1 MFGVN
6 FIDPVTKLFGVG
18 DVLGGITIWSII
30 LRFCLAIIC
39 AGVVGLERARR
50 RHAAGLRTYI
60 LVCLGSMLVM
70 LTNQFIHA
78 SFGGTDISR
87 LGAQVVSGIGF
98 LGAGTI
104 LVTSRSQIKGLTT
117 AAGLWASACIGLA
130 IGIGFYTAA
139 ILGTVFCLVA
149 FIFLPKLEII
159 LTKGSNTIEIH
170 IELYTRQDLK
180 KVIDFIRAKG
190 GKINLID
197 YNSAYAN
204 SGLSVY
210 TINLVSWSKDNSVVI
225 KELSEF
231 DCVNFVEVLL

>member
-1 MFGVN
+1 MFGANYV
-6 FIDPVTKLFGVG
+6 DPITKALGIG
-18 DVLGGITIWSII
+18 EVLGNITIWSIVV
-30 LRFCLAIIC
+30 RFCLAIVC

-60 LVCLGSMLVM
+60 LVSLGSMLVM
-70 LTNQFIHA
+70 LTNQYSYVVFA
-78 SFGGTDISR
+78 GSDINR

-117 AAGLWASACIGLA
+117 AAGLWSSACIGLA

-139 ILGTVFCLVA
+139 IIGTVFCLIA
-149 FIFLPKLEII
+149 FLLLPRLEIL
-159 LTKGSNTIEIH
+159 LTKGSHTIEIH
-170 IELYTRQDLK
+170 VELFTRQDLK
-180 KVIDFIRAKG
+180 KLIDYIRSRG
-190 GKINLID
+190 GKVNLVD

-210 TINLVSWSKDNSVVI
+210 TINLVSWTKDSSALI

-231 DCVNFVEVLL
+231 DWINHVEILL

>member
-1 MFGVN
+1 MFLIN
-6 FIDPVTKLFGVG
+6 YIDPITKWIGIN
-18 DVLGGITIWSII
+18 DVLGEITIWSI
-30 LRFCLAIIC
+30 LTRFCLAIIC
-39 AGVVGLERARR
+39 AGLVGLERARR

-60 LVCLGSMLVM
+60 LVCLGSMIVM
-70 LTNQFIHA
+70 LTNQYIYNVFEV
-78 SFGGTDISR
+78 GDVGR

-139 ILGTVFCLVA
+139 ILGTTFSLIA
-149 FIFLPKLEII
+149 FILLPKLEII
-159 LTKGSNTIEIH
+159 LTKGSNTLEIH

-180 KVIDFIRAKG
+180 KVIDYIRAKG
-190 GKINLID
+190 GKINLVD

-210 TINLVSWSKDNSVVI
+210 TINMVSWVKDPSYVVR
-225 KELSEF
+225 ELSELEY
-231 DCVNFVEVLL
+231 VNFVEIIL